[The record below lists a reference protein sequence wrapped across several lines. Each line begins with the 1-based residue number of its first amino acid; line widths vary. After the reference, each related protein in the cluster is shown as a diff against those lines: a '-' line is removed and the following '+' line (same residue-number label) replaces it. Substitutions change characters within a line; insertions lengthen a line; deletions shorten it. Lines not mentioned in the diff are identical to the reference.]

1 MLRVARMAAM
11 VIFWGMVTS
20 IFVSARASERLTLPD
35 QESAFDNPLPPMPKP
50 LLEKKGQKKIDKKS
64 IENPESDDDK
74 NNKNEAEK
82 AAEHASEKLPTGE
95 QETPQ
100 VDAQQKPA
108 HDSGSVNAPVESHS
122 AEEKSVQT
130 PLQSGSLEG
139 SQVILAQDKSTPTES
154 RTGWYWFFAAIS
166 ILLLAFFVMA

>member
-1 MLRVARMAAM
+1 
-11 VIFWGMVTS
+11 
-20 IFVSARASERLTLPD
+20 LPD

-64 IENPESDDDK
+64 
-74 NNKNEAEK
+74 NE
-82 AAEHASEKLPTGE
+82 
-95 QETPQ
+95 
-100 VDAQQKPA
+100 KPA

-154 RTGWYWFFAAIS
+154 RMGWYWFFAAIS